1 VDPHHIALAPPGFDP
16 VFALPRGGATSRSEG
31 IHVDAVLGLSMT
43 PTSVGLVLVE
53 GQDADGVTMDRDAFD
68 VHEGSIQTSGQA
80 TAAVLRTEAL
90 AANRGVRLNSI
101 GVTWSEDADA
111 EASALM
117 KSLSE
122 SGFDNVVAIRLPEA
136 TEALARG
143 MASVIGYQ
151 TTAVCVIEPDAVISL
166 VVNTS
171 DGAVQTAFNHSIDSD
186 ESLISWLSTV
196 FTKADWQPEALVVV
210 GSAGGFESILPKLED
225 ALSVPVF
232 APAEAELALARGAA
246 LASAQTIELPLV
258 DFGSEYA
265 HEYDYDRNG
274 SSGRHRAEELRAP
287 RGGAPLGHVGAVTML
302 VAGVLTFV
310 VSVSIAVSL
319 EFAPHRDT
327 RSGNPVPA
335 AVNAPESPAAVKAI
349 PPAMPPP
356 MSIPAPQA
364 VEPVAPPPEAPV
376 VDAAPPEAYVPAEAP
391 VIDQAPIAD
400 PANPEAPPTDLPV
413 VDPALAPPPA
423 DALAPP
429 PDAVPPIESTVPTKK
444 PGIWTRIKDR
454 LTPGNDNPPVV
465 LAPPP
470 AEVVPPPVP

>member
-1 VDPHHIALAPPGFDP
+1 
-16 VFALPRGGATSRSEG
+16 
-31 IHVDAVLGLSMT
+31 MT

-53 GQDADGVTMDRDAFD
+53 GQDADGATMDRDAFD
-68 VHEGSIQTSGQA
+68 VHAGSIQSSQQA

-90 AANRGVRLNSI
+90 AANRGLRLNSI

-117 KSLSE
+117 QSLSD

-210 GSAGGFESILPKLED
+210 GSAGGFESILHKLED

-258 DFGSEYA
+258 DYDTDYSDFTGEWA
-265 HEYDYDRNG
+265 HEYGYAR
-274 SSGRHRAEELRAP
+274 SASTGRHRSPESSKRRSEYRLRP
-287 RGGAPLGHVGAVTML
+287 VGHTGAVTML
-302 VAGVLTFV
+302 VTGVVTFV
-310 VSVSIAVSL
+310 VSVS
-319 EFAPHRDT
+319 
-327 RSGNPVPA
+327 
-335 AVNAPESPAAVKAI
+335 
-349 PPAMPPP
+349 
-356 MSIPAPQA
+356 
-364 VEPVAPPPEAPV
+364 
-376 VDAAPPEAYVPAEAP
+376 
-391 VIDQAPIAD
+391 
-400 PANPEAPPTDLPV
+400 
-413 VDPALAPPPA
+413 
-423 DALAPP
+423 
-429 PDAVPPIESTVPTKK
+429 
-444 PGIWTRIKDR
+444 
-454 LTPGNDNPPVV
+454 
-465 LAPPP
+465 
-470 AEVVPPPVP
+470 

>member
-1 VDPHHIALAPPGFDP
+1 M
-16 VFALPRGGATSRSEG
+16 
-31 IHVDAVLGLSMT
+31 DAVLGLSMT

-53 GQDADGVTMDRDAFD
+53 GQDADGATMDRDAFD
-68 VHEGSIQTSGQA
+68 VHQGSIQTSEQA

-90 AANRGVRLNSI
+90 AANRGLRLNSI

-117 KSLSE
+117 QSLSD

-143 MASVIGYQ
+143 MAAVIGYQ

-210 GSAGGFESILPKLED
+210 GSAGGFESILHKLED

-258 DFGSEYA
+258 DYGSDYHNDYGSDFGGEFA
-265 HEYDYDRNG
+265 HEYGYDKT
-274 SSGRHRAEELRAP
+274 SSAGRHRSAAP
-287 RGGAPLGHVGAVTML
+287 TEKRPTVFGHTGAVTML
-302 VAGVLTFV
+302 VAGVVTFV
-310 VSVSIAVSL
+310 VSVSIAVTL
-319 EFAPHRDT
+319 EITPRRDT
-327 RSGNPVPA
+327 RSTEPVPA
-335 AVNAPESPAAVKAI
+335 AVSEPQAPAAVNAI

-356 MSIPAPQA
+356 VSIPPPQA

-376 VDAAPPEAYVPAEAP
+376 VDIAPPETYVPAEAP
-391 VIDQAPIAD
+391 IIDEAPIAD
-400 PANPEAPPTDLPV
+400 PAAPPADLPV
-413 VDPALAPPPA
+413 DPAMAPPPA
-423 DALAPP
+423 DAFVPS
-429 PDAVPPIESTVPTKK
+429 PDAVPTIDSTVPTKK

-454 LTPGNDNPPVV
+454 LTPGNDNPP
-465 LAPPP
+465 P

>member
-1 VDPHHIALAPPGFDP
+1 M
-16 VFALPRGGATSRSEG
+16 
-31 IHVDAVLGLSMT
+31 DAVLGLSMT

-53 GQDADGVTMDRDAFD
+53 GQDADGATMDRDAFD
-68 VHEGSIQTSGQA
+68 VYEGSIQTSEQA
-80 TAAVLRTEAL
+80 TAAVLRTEAH
-90 AANRGVRLNSI
+90 AANRGLRLNSI

-117 KSLSE
+117 QSLSE

-143 MASVIGYQ
+143 MAAVIGYQ

-210 GSAGGFESILPKLED
+210 GSAGGFESILHKLED

-258 DFGSEYA
+258 DYGSDFSGEYA
-265 HEYDYDRNG
+265 HEYGYDK
-274 SSGRHRAEELRAP
+274 SAAAGRHRSAESSAERSA
-287 RGGAPLGHVGAVTML
+287 RLGHTGAVTML

-319 EFAPHRDT
+319 EFAPRRDT
-327 RSGNPVPA
+327 RSADPVPA
-335 AVNAPESPAAVKAI
+335 SVNGPQTPAAVKAI

-356 MSIPAPQA
+356 VSVPPPQA
-364 VEPVAPPPEAPV
+364 VEPVAPAPEAPV
-376 VDAAPPEAYVPAEAP
+376 VDAAPPETYVPAEAP
-391 VIDQAPIAD
+391 VIDEAPIVD
-400 PANPEAPPTDLPV
+400 SANPEAPPVELPP
-413 VDPALAPPPA
+413 VDPALAPPP
-423 DALAPP
+423 DALVPA
-429 PDAVPPIESTVPTKK
+429 PDAVPTIDSAVPTRK

-454 LTPGNDNPPVV
+454 LTPGNDNPPVEV
-465 LAPPP
+465 APP

>member
-1 VDPHHIALAPPGFDP
+1 M
-16 VFALPRGGATSRSEG
+16 
-31 IHVDAVLGLSMT
+31 DAVLGLSMT

-53 GQDADGVTMDRDAFD
+53 GQDADGATMDRDAFD
-68 VHEGSIQTSGQA
+68 VHEGSIQTSEQA

-90 AANRGVRLNSI
+90 AANRGLRLHSI

-111 EASALM
+111 EATALM

-122 SGFDNVVAIRLPEA
+122 SGFDNVFAIRLPEA

-143 MASVIGYQ
+143 MAAVIGYQ
-151 TTAVCVIEPDAVISL
+151 TTAVCVIEPDAVITL

-210 GSAGGFESILPKLED
+210 GSAGGFDWIRPQLED

-258 DFGSEYA
+258 DFGGEYA
-265 HEYDYDRNG
+265 HEYGYDK
-274 SSGRHRAEELRAP
+274 SALAGRHRSEERSTT
-287 RGGAPLGHVGAVTML
+287 PLAHVGAVTML
-302 VAGVLTFV
+302 IAGVLTFV

-319 EFAPHRDT
+319 EFAPRRDAGS
-327 RSGNPVPA
+327 RDPVPA
-335 AVNAPESPAAVKAI
+335 AVNTAETPAAVKAI

-356 MSIPAPQA
+356 VSIPPPQA
-364 VEPVAPPPEAPV
+364 VEPAAPLPEAPV
-376 VDAAPPEAYVPAEAP
+376 VDAAPPETYVPAEAP
-391 VIDQAPIAD
+391 IIDEAPIAE
-400 PANPEAPPTDLPV
+400 PAAPPSDLPA
-413 VDPALAPPPA
+413 VDPALAPPP
-423 DALAPP
+423 DGLVPP
-429 PDAVPPIESTVPTKK
+429 PDAVPPIDSTVPTKK

>member
-1 VDPHHIALAPPGFDP
+1 
-16 VFALPRGGATSRSEG
+16 
-31 IHVDAVLGLSMT
+31 VDAVLGLSMT

-53 GQDADGVTMDRDAFD
+53 GQDADGATMDRNAFD
-68 VHEGSIQTSGQA
+68 VRVGALDSSAQA
-80 TAAVLRTEAL
+80 TAAVLRSEAF
-90 AANRGVRLNSI
+90 AATRGLRLHSI

-143 MASVIGYQ
+143 MASVIGYE
-151 TTAVCVIEPDAVISL
+151 TTAVCVIEPDAVITL

-171 DGAVQTAFNHSIDSD
+171 DGAVQTAFNHAIDSD

-210 GSAGGFESILPKLED
+210 GSAGGFESILPQLED

-232 APAEAELALARGAA
+232 APEEAELALARGAA
-246 LASAQTIELPLV
+246 LASAQTVELPRVVL
-258 DFGSEYA
+258 DELDHEFHNGFHYAFDKGGFDQDGS
-265 HEYDYDRNG
+265 G
-274 SSGRHRAEELRAP
+274 GRHRSAER
-287 RGGAPLGHVGAVTML
+287 RTRRSHVGAVTML
-302 VAGVLTFV
+302 IAGVLTFV

-319 EFAPHRDT
+319 ELTPRRDT
-327 RSGNPVPA
+327 RSGDPVPA
-335 AVNAPESPAAVKAI
+335 VNNLPETPAAVKAI

-356 MSIPAPQA
+356 VSIPPVQA
-364 VEPVAPPPEAPV
+364 VEPLPLPEAPV
-376 VDAAPPEAYVPAEAP
+376 VDPAPAEVYVPAEAP
-391 VIDQAPIAD
+391 VTDEVPAAD
-400 PANPEAPPTDLPV
+400 PAAPPADLPV

-423 DALAPP
+423 A
-429 PDAVPPIESTVPTKK
+429 AVPVPPAVVPPVESTMPTKK
-444 PGIWTRIKDR
+444 PGILSRIKEK
-454 LTPGNDNPPVV
+454 LTPGNDNPPMV

-470 AEVVPPPVP
+470 AEDVPLVPPQ

>member
-1 VDPHHIALAPPGFDP
+1 M
-16 VFALPRGGATSRSEG
+16 
-31 IHVDAVLGLSMT
+31 DAVLGLSMT

-53 GQDADGVTMDRDAFD
+53 GQDADGATMDRDAFD
-68 VHEGSIQTSGQA
+68 VHKGSIQSSEQA

-90 AANRGVRLNSI
+90 AANRGLRLNSI
-101 GVTWSEDADA
+101 GITWSEDADA

-117 KSLSE
+117 QSLSE

-143 MASVIGYQ
+143 IAAVIGYQ

-210 GSAGGFESILPKLED
+210 GSAGGFESILHKLED

-258 DFGSEYA
+258 DYGSDDDSDFRGEFA
-265 HEYDYDRNG
+265 HEYDSDR
-274 SSGRHRAEELRAP
+274 SRSTGRHRSPESTGKRSEYRLRP
-287 RGGAPLGHVGAVTML
+287 MGHTGAVTML
-302 VAGVLTFV
+302 VAGVVTFV

-319 EFAPHRDT
+319 ELAPHRDT
-327 RSGNPVPA
+327 RSADPVPA
-335 AVNAPESPAAVKAI
+335 AVNEPQKPAAVKPI

-356 MSIPAPQA
+356 VSIPAPQA
-364 VEPVAPPPEAPV
+364 VEPVAPAPEAPV
-376 VDAAPPEAYVPAEAP
+376 VDAAPQETYVPAEAP
-391 VIDQAPIAD
+391 VIDEAPIAD
-400 PANPEAPPTDLPV
+400 PAGPGAPPADPPV
-413 VDPALAPPPA
+413 VDPAMAPPPQ
-423 DALAPP
+423 DALVPS
-429 PDAVPPIESTVPTKK
+429 PDAVPTIESTVPTKK

-454 LTPGNDNPPVV
+454 LTPGNDNPPVDV
-465 LAPPP
+465 APP
-470 AEVVPPPVP
+470 AEIVPPPVP

>member
-1 VDPHHIALAPPGFDP
+1 
-16 VFALPRGGATSRSEG
+16 
-31 IHVDAVLGLSMT
+31 VDAVLGLSMT

-53 GQDADGVTMDRDAFD
+53 GQDADGATMDRDAFD
-68 VHEGSIQTSGQA
+68 VYQSSVQSSEQA

-90 AANRGVRLNSI
+90 AANRGLRLNSI

-111 EASALM
+111 QASALM
-117 KSLSE
+117 QSLSD

-143 MASVIGYQ
+143 MAAVIGYQ

-210 GSAGGFESILPKLED
+210 GSAGGFESILHKLED

-246 LASAQTIELPLV
+246 LASAQTIELPRV
-258 DFGSEYA
+258 DYGTDYDSDFGGEFA
-265 HEYDYDRNG
+265 HEYGYDKSG
-274 SSGRHRAEELRAP
+274 STGRHRSSEPVRRRSEYRLRP
-287 RGGAPLGHVGAVTML
+287 MGHTGAATML
-302 VAGVLTFV
+302 VAGVVTFV
-310 VSVSIAVSL
+310 VSVSIAVTL
-319 EFAPHRDT
+319 EITPRRDT
-327 RSGNPVPA
+327 RSTVPVPA
-335 AVNAPESPAAVKAI
+335 AVSEPQTPAAVKAI

-356 MSIPAPQA
+356 VSIPAPQA
-364 VEPVAPPPEAPV
+364 VEPVAPPESPV
-376 VDAAPPEAYVPAEAP
+376 VDTAPPEALVPDEAP
-391 VIDQAPIAD
+391 AVDEAPIAD
-400 PANPEAPPTDLPV
+400 PALPDAPPANPPA
-413 VDPALAPPPA
+413 VDPAMTPPQDASTPA
-423 DALAPP
+423 
-429 PDAVPPIESTVPTKK
+429 PDAVPTIDSTVPTKK

-454 LTPGNDNPPVV
+454 LTPDNDNPPVDG
-465 LAPPP
+465 APP

>member
-1 VDPHHIALAPPGFDP
+1 
-16 VFALPRGGATSRSEG
+16 
-31 IHVDAVLGLSMT
+31 VDAVLGLSMT

-53 GQDADGVTMDRDAFD
+53 GQDADGATMDHDAFD
-68 VHEGSIQTSGQA
+68 VYEGTLPTSQQA

-90 AANRGVRLNSI
+90 AANRGRRLHSI

-122 SGFDNVVAIRLPEA
+122 SGFDNVVPIRLPEA

-143 MASVIGYQ
+143 MAAVIGYR

-210 GSAGGFESILPKLED
+210 GSAGGFESILPQLED

-258 DFGSEYA
+258 DFGGEYA
-265 HEYDYDRNG
+265 REYGYDKSG
-274 SSGRHRAEELRAP
+274 VAGRHRSNDR
-287 RGGAPLGHVGAVTML
+287 RSHDHRSHDRRRPLGHVGAVTML

-319 EFAPHRDT
+319 EFAPRRDA
-327 RSGNPVPA
+327 GPGAPVPA
-335 AVNAPESPAAVKAI
+335 AVNTQATPAAVQAI

-356 MSIPAPQA
+356 VSIPPAQA
-364 VEPVAPPPEAPV
+364 VEPVLPLPEAPV

-391 VIDQAPIAD
+391 VIDEAPIAE
-400 PANPEAPPTDLPV
+400 PAAPPADLPE
-413 VDPALAPPPA
+413 VDPALAPPPP
-423 DALAPP
+423 DAFVPP

>member
-1 VDPHHIALAPPGFDP
+1 
-16 VFALPRGGATSRSEG
+16 
-31 IHVDAVLGLSMT
+31 MT

-53 GQDADGVTMDRDAFD
+53 GQDADGATMDRDAFD
-68 VHEGSIQTSGQA
+68 VYQSSIQSSEQA

-90 AANRGVRLNSI
+90 AANRGLRLNSI

-111 EASALM
+111 QASALM
-117 KSLSE
+117 QSLSD

-143 MASVIGYQ
+143 MAAVIGYQ

-171 DGAVQTAFNHSIDSD
+171 DGAVQTAFNHSIDCD

-210 GSAGGFESILPKLED
+210 GSAGGFESILHKLED

-246 LASAQTIELPLV
+246 LASAQTVELPRV
-258 DFGSEYA
+258 DYDSDYDSDYDDYYGDHRRDFRGESD
-265 HEYDYDRNG
+265 HEYDYDR
-274 SSGRHRAEELRAP
+274 SRSTGRHRSPESTEERFAS
-287 RGGAPLGHVGAVTML
+287 LGHTGAVTML
-302 VAGVLTFV
+302 VAGVVTFV

-319 EFAPHRDT
+319 ELAPHRAT
-327 RSGNPVPA
+327 RSADPVPA
-335 AVNAPESPAAVKAI
+335 AVNEPQKPAAVKPM

-356 MSIPAPQA
+356 VSIPPPEA

-376 VDAAPPEAYVPAEAP
+376 DDAPPPESQAPAEAP
-391 VIDQAPIAD
+391 AIDEAPIAD
-400 PANPEAPPTDLPV
+400 PAVPSAPPADVPP
-413 VDPALAPPPA
+413 VDPAMAPPPQ
-423 DALAPP
+423 DAIAPA
-429 PDAVPPIESTVPTKK
+429 PDAVPTIDSTVPTKK

-454 LTPGNDNPPVV
+454 LTPGNDNPP
-465 LAPPP
+465 ADGAPP

>member
-1 VDPHHIALAPPGFDP
+1 M
-16 VFALPRGGATSRSEG
+16 
-31 IHVDAVLGLSMT
+31 DAVLGLSMT

-53 GQDADGVTMDRDAFD
+53 GQDADGATMDRDAFD
-68 VHEGSIQTSGQA
+68 VYQSSIQSSEQA

-90 AANRGVRLNSI
+90 AANRGLRLNSI

-111 EASALM
+111 QASALM
-117 KSLSE
+117 QSLSD

-143 MASVIGYQ
+143 MAAVIGYQ

-210 GSAGGFESILPKLED
+210 GSAGGFESILHKLED

-246 LASAQTIELPLV
+246 LASAQTIELPRV
-258 DFGSEYA
+258 DYDSDFGRNFGSDLGGEYA
-265 HEYDYDRNG
+265 HEYAYDRNV
-274 SSGRHRAEELRAP
+274 STGRHRSAEPTEERSAS
-287 RGGAPLGHVGAVTML
+287 LGHTGAVTML
-302 VAGVLTFV
+302 VAGVVTFV

-319 EFAPHRDT
+319 EFAPHRDA
-327 RSGNPVPA
+327 RSADPVPA
-335 AVNAPESPAAVKAI
+335 AVNEPQTPAAAKAI
-349 PPAMPPP
+349 PPVMPPP
-356 MSIPAPQA
+356 VSIPPPQA

-376 VDAAPPEAYVPAEAP
+376 VDAAPPETDVPAEAP
-391 VIDQAPIAD
+391 AIDEAPIAD
-400 PANPEAPPTDLPV
+400 PANPDAPPADLPPA
-413 VDPALAPPPA
+413 VDPAMAPQ

-429 PDAVPPIESTVPTKK
+429 PDAVPTTDSTVPTKK
-444 PGIWTRIKDR
+444 PGIWNRIKDR
-454 LTPGNDNPPVV
+454 LTPGNDNPPVDS
-465 LAPPP
+465 APP